1 MYNLLSLTKNVSICL
16 IYSGDK
22 VKVLEAEM
30 NLLKEE
36 VGQLEEDTDLKKA
49 EIERLSKDC
58 TEERQ
63 MNAKL
68 ETELITIKGFN
79 LEDLQVLGH
88 RYRYRQQTD
97 MQIG

>member
-1 MYNLLSLTKNVSICL
+1 MYNLFVSYQKCVYL

-22 VKVLEAEM
+22 VKVVEAEVI
-30 NLLKEE
+30 LLKEE
-36 VGQLEEDTDLKKA
+36 VGKLKEDTDLKKA
-49 EIERLSKDC
+49 EIERLAKDC

-79 LEDLQVLGH
+79 LEDLQVLY
-88 RYRYRQQTD
+88 YRYRQID
-97 MQIG
+97 